1 MKSEM
6 KVGILSL
13 GCPRNLVD
21 SETMLGRLKSKNRR
35 IVDIKDA
42 DVAIVNTC
50 AFIEDAKRE
59 SIDAILNLIGL
70 KREGAIR
77 KIIVAGCL
85 AQRYPEELRKNFKEV
100 DAFVGTLNIN
110 HNEINRYLLTPRHS
124 VYLKISEGCANKC
137 SYCVIPAIKGPFVSR
152 GMASIINEVRR
163 LDRLGVKEL
172 NIVGQDIT
180 LYGRDIFGRPSLA
193 GLLKKIVAAADNI
206 KWIRLLYMNP
216 ERLDDEL
223 IEVIG
228 GEPKICKYI
237 DMPLQHINDR
247 ILKLMNRNTSRKR
260 ITSLIRKIRKAVPGA
275 ALRTS
280 LIAGF
285 PSETKKEFE
294 ELVDFIGEVKFERL
308 GAFIYSREEGTA
320 AYHLKGQVPQK
331 TKEERFDRIMAA
343 QQEIAKGVNSG
354 FINKEIDAL
363 IEEKDAK
370 DAGLYLARSQ
380 YDAPEVDGIVYVRSQ
395 KKLKPGDLVR
405 ARIEDTLEYDLV
417 ARYEPSQ

>member
-1 MKSEM
+1 M

>member
-1 MKSEM
+1 MIREKI
-6 KVGILSL
+6 GILSL

-35 IVDIKDA
+35 IVDVKDA

-59 SIDAILNLIGL
+59 SIDAILNLIDL
-70 KREGAIR
+70 KRKGVIR

-100 DAFVGTLNIN
+100 DAFVGTLGLN

-180 LYGRDIFGRPSLA
+180 LYGRDIFGKPSLA
-193 GLLKKIVAAADNI
+193 GLLKKIVAAAGNI

-228 GEPKICKYI
+228 SEPKICKYI

-247 ILKLMNRNTSRKR
+247 ILKLMNRNTSRKQ

-320 AYHLKGQVPQK
+320 AYHFKGQVAQK

-380 YDAPEVDGIVYVRSQ
+380 YDAPEVDGIVYVRSR
-395 KKLKPGDLVR
+395 KSLKPGDIVKV
-405 ARIEDTLEYDLV
+405 RIEDTLEYDLV